1 MIHPQV
7 PLRIPCYDLTPLA
20 ESKFKHA
27 KKRAFTTTPLA
38 WFDGR
43 CVQGAGA
50 YSPQDV
56 DLRLLR
62 VPASRGRVAALD
74 PNYEQVSGLP
84 SPLGVGT
91 HCPVLC
97 SARVALEIRG
107 IRTCRCLHLPLTS
120 RQRSRH
126 CAPEADFRVA
136 SDGEGLARYLT

>member
-20 ESKFKHA
+20 EPKFKHG
-27 KKRAFTTTPLA
+27 KNRAFTQTPLA

-50 YSPQDV
+50 YSPRDV
-56 DLRLLR
+56 DPRLLR

-74 PNYEQVSGLP
+74 PNYDRVSGLP
-84 SPLGVGT
+84 SPLGVGA
-91 HCPVLC
+91 HCPDLC
-97 SARVALEIRG
+97 SARVAQEIRG

-120 RQRSRH
+120 RQRSRQ
-126 CAPEADFRVA
+126 CAHVPEDAVA
-136 SDGEGLARYLT
+136 TDGAGLARYLT

>member
-20 ESKFKHA
+20 EPWFKHDND
-27 KKRAFTTTPLA
+27 RAFTKTPLE

-50 YSPQDV
+50 YSPRDV
-56 DLRLLR
+56 DPRLLR

-74 PNYEQVSGLP
+74 PNYDWVSRLP

-91 HCPVLC
+91 HCPSLC
-97 SARVALEIRG
+97 SARVAQKIRG
-107 IRTCRCLHLPLTS
+107 IRTCRCLLLPLTS
-120 RQRSRH
+120 RQRSRQ
-126 CAPEADFRVA
+126 CAPVPEDKVA
-136 SDGEGLARYLT
+136 TDGEGLARYLT